1 MKKVEY
7 LLLFEDI
14 YGSLGRKGV
23 NWAAS
28 VITNHRF
35 VALLCYSKPTQCWFL
50 FSHFSHQVVSLIVV

>member
-23 NWAAS
+23 KWAAS

-50 FSHFSHQVVSLIVV
+50 FSHFSH